1 MNPRQSL
8 PAEVYALVD
17 ETPATVLLESAGGGA
32 GAVSRL
38 FVEPIRIIEAREPAN
53 IPALFA
59 EIEQAVAAGHCAAGF
74 FTYEC
79 GQCFEPTAAMRAA
92 LPGEPLAWFGIY
104 PRAFV

>member
-1 MNPRQSL
+1 MSRRHSF

-17 ETPATVLLESAGGGA
+17 ATPATVLLESAGDA
-32 GAVSRL
+32 ASRL
-38 FVEPIRIIEAREPAN
+38 FMEPLRVIEAQEPAE

-59 EIEQAVAAGHCAAGF
+59 EIERAVGAGLCAAGF

-92 LPGEPLAWFGIY
+92 APGEPLAWFGKIG
-104 PRAFV
+104 RAHV